1 MVGLRVTRRWKPV
14 QIAFHL
20 RQRSLTPS
28 TVHKILRRHGWIA
41 AYNQRGIARR
51 FTKPHRPWT
60 NGKAGR
66 FNRTLQTE

>member
-1 MVGLRVTRRWKPV
+1 
-14 QIAFHL
+14 
-20 RQRSLTPS
+20 
-28 TVHKILRRHGWIA
+28 VHKILRRHGGIA